1 MIQQV
6 TSGIKISVETTFEGT
21 FYKNYKIHFA
31 FGYLITIE
39 NQSKDSVQLTSR
51 FWRIKDALNKTE
63 IVQGEGVIGK
73 KPVLKPGE
81 SHSYSSGCLLTS
93 PFGAMRGYYNM
104 INFTSAKK
112 FKVTIPSFKLSAPF
126 ALN

>member
-6 TSGIKISVETTFEGT
+6 TSGIKISVETNFEGT

-31 FGYLITIE
+31 FGYRITIE

-51 FWRIKDALNKTE
+51 FWNIKDALKDTE

-81 SHSYSSGCLLTS
+81 SHTYNSGCLLS
-93 PFGAMRGYYNM
+93 APFGSMSGYYDM
-104 INFTSAKK
+104 INFSTSKK